1 MPPLR
6 LIRCK
11 RVSNVYYG
19 FGDASGSAF
28 GATLS
33 DGQLTQSE
41 YGQWSTTDSEQSS
54 NWRELDN
61 LVETIEGWTQTQ
73 NMAGSQLFV
82 FTDNQ
87 VAECAF
93 WKGTPKSKNLF
104 DLVLTLKCLALS
116 WSIDLHVIHV
126 SGRRM
131 QHQGTDGLS
140 RGEHGTG
147 VTGGANMLTFIP
159 LHLSPCSREKKL
171 KPWLDKVVIGLNFKW
186 LNHEDWF
193 DKVQRQ
199 EGNFI
204 WDVEP
209 AAGDVVYELLDKSR
223 LKRPKSM
230 HIVLIPRIAT
240 GQWRRL
246 MTRRNDSYLK
256 IDWDSVWN
264 THFLFEPLLMFVSL
278 PYDVE
283 RAFSERKDQLLE
295 QFQGV
300 LQGGRL
306 PETSDSYKGNL
317 LRHFLASASAILPL

>member
-1 MPPLR
+1 M
-6 LIRCK
+6 
-11 RVSNVYYG
+11 
-19 FGDASGSAF
+19 
-28 GATLS
+28 
-33 DGQLTQSE
+33 
-41 YGQWSTTDSEQSS
+41 
-54 NWRELDN
+54 
-61 LVETIEGWTQTQ
+61 
-73 NMAGSQLFV
+73 
-82 FTDNQ
+82 
-87 VAECAF
+87 
-93 WKGTPKSKNLF
+93 
-104 DLVLTLKCLALS
+104 
-116 WSIDLHVIHV
+116 
-126 SGRRM
+126 
-131 QHQGTDGLS
+131 
-140 RGEHGTG
+140 
-147 VTGGANMLTFIP
+147 
-159 LHLSPCSREKKL
+159 
-171 KPWLDKVVIGLNFKW
+171 
-186 LNHEDWF
+186 
-193 DKVQRQ
+193 
-199 EGNFI
+199 
-204 WDVEP
+204 EP